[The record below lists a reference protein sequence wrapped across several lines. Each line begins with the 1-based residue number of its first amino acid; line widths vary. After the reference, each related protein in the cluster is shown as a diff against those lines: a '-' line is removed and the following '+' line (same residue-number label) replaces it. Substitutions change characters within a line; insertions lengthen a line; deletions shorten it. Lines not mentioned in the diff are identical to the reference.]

1 MPIELPSRKFL
12 NLEAIK
18 ILAAAAER
26 EAAARNV
33 SVTICITD
41 ESGNLLF
48 LQKADGL
55 GLNTIEFAQRKAK
68 YAAIYARPSA
78 IAEEQLKGG
87 NMGVLLFPGA
97 FPLRG
102 ALPIK
107 VDGKTIGAIGCSG
120 APSEV
125 DEMIC
130 QAAIDTLLG

>member
-33 SVTICITD
+33 YVTICITD

-68 YAAIYARPSA
+68 YAAVYARPSA

-107 VDGKTIGAIGCSG
+107 IDGQTIGAIGCSG